1 LVAGRSVGAVTPYGA
16 YGIDATALPATL
28 SGTDSEAM
36 RHVMERGAVQCL
48 DAMTADQITGSW
60 ALPEQSGVVV
70 AVPCR
75 QGARSL
81 GLIVGAAG
89 PGVVSIHDEDIRTA
103 RQFGPQVAIAIEH
116 LELRRSTRQAMVSS
130 PALFDNP
137 PLSVMAIDRFGQL
150 VYVNQ
155 EMVRQWGVA
164 IQEKYVGL
172 HYAHFVGMF
181 RRERLDGSV
190 VRIQD
195 HPFTRALRG
204 EHVHDE
210 PHLVPTL
217 FGSPKIFSLSVR
229 PLLDEHGVL
238 SGAVLISRNVT
249 AEIQAAGGGVSSL
262 ELLAEARRKVEVL
275 GTLSSEIDSRENAVD
290 VFGIVA
296 QRVCEALHADSSVV
310 LTPATGSHVMI
321 RAMYR
326 LSVSGF
332 ETGGELD
339 RLQAPTSSLTMTQ
352 REIFVVTEEDSGL
365 SGRALLAESKAKG
378 AGDDPAAL
386 WP

>member
-1 LVAGRSVGAVTPYGA
+1 
-16 YGIDATALPATL
+16 
-28 SGTDSEAM
+28 M
-36 RHVMERGAVQCL
+36 
-48 DAMTADQITGSW
+48 
-60 ALPEQSGVVV
+60 
-70 AVPCR
+70 
-75 QGARSL
+75 
-81 GLIVGAAG
+81 
-89 PGVVSIHDEDIRTA
+89 
-103 RQFGPQVAIAIEH
+103 
-116 LELRRSTRQAMVSS
+116 
-130 PALFDNP
+130 
-137 PLSVMAIDRFGQL
+137 
-150 VYVNQ
+150 
-155 EMVRQWGVA
+155 GVA

-204 EHVHDE
+204 KHVHDE

-217 FGSPKIFSLSVR
+217 FGSPKIFSLSAR

-249 AEIQAAGGGVSSL
+249 AEMQAADGGVSSL

-275 GTLSSEIDSRENAVD
+275 GTLSSEIDSRENAID

-332 ETGGELD
+332 ETGGEPD

-365 SGRALLAESKAKG
+365 SGRALLAESKARG
-378 AGDDPAAL
+378 AVMIPLLYGHEAL
-386 WP
+386 GVVSVLFADATRAQRVDRESARCDGIYVTGTGGFPSWSATPSA